1 MNSIM
6 FSRWLDPRFTGALRL
21 FGACVMPMLLLSAT
35 ILAQQAG
42 ELTPVQLAASAPGTI
57 VINGVSHTF
66 TGDPWEAKIAMLDLS
81 KPLIITPAP
90 PLVLRPGFE
99 YRLAS
104 FQLDLGPAN
113 DPRYR
118 YFKAESATIPD
129 PHGLVRI
136 GVEFGRYIEI
146 KVIVEGPG
154 QVFQSPAP
162 YPDSYLPSPVSLHLE
177 AIPNP
182 GAVFSGWFSDRK
194 GYGLGL
200 VRGTFTEPETFVAR
214 FAIPKVPPPALV
226 IEGSIPTFHCRGTP
240 EVRDAMIRVTATSNV
255 TPASIFANCS
265 DSNVWVMT
273 VPSNDTTPFD
283 LRLRV
288 GVPPSAVYHVPDGE
302 YSCNLL
308 IGRQD
313 GGQDVSIPFKVVV
326 GPYTPEPEST
336 DAVAEAV
343 VNAAS
348 YLPQSIAAG
357 SIFSIF
363 GKRLATGE
371 AHAQSLPLPA
381 TLAGTQVRLSI
392 GGQSW
397 LMPLFYVSP
406 GQVNFLVPAEA
417 PNGGGFLSVIR
428 DDKAGPPRSVTI
440 ESTAPALFTA
450 NADGKGA
457 PSGYVIRA
465 LGERQERDEIAYC
478 PEGGPCAPLPL
489 ISTDPNEDVFLILF
503 GTGFRNDR
511 RSVPEA
517 RIGTAMAEVTFFGP
531 HPDFAGLD
539 QINVKIPR
547 ALLGSGPQTLV
558 LRHSG
563 KETNEVTVHF

>member
-35 ILAQQAG
+35 ILAQSSG
-42 ELTPVQLAASAPGTI
+42 GLKEVQLSTSHLATGTV
-57 VINGVSHTF
+57 VINGTSYTITS
-66 TGDPWEAKIAMLDLS
+66 TGATLGTTAMLDLS
-81 KPLIITPAP
+81 KPLVVSVGPTATPKPGIEYRAESFHLFFHGTTWRQETYPSTQVVTIEDPHDLEEIRVIRTRYVEVKSVVIGPGQLRRYSVESPPDNFYQVPAHIYFEAVPDPGAKFIGWDRYGFLEPRTTFWDPEIMVARFSKVTNAP
-90 PLVLRPGFE
+90 PLM
-99 YRLAS
+99 
-104 FQLDLGPAN
+104 
-113 DPRYR
+113 
-118 YFKAESATIPD
+118 
-129 PHGLVRI
+129 
-136 GVEFGRYIEI
+136 
-146 KVIVEGPG
+146 
-154 QVFQSPAP
+154 
-162 YPDSYLPSPVSLHLE
+162 
-177 AIPNP
+177 
-182 GAVFSGWFSDRK
+182 
-194 GYGLGL
+194 
-200 VRGTFTEPETFVAR
+200 
-214 FAIPKVPPPALV
+214 
-226 IEGSIPTFHCRGTP
+226 IEGTIPTFHHRSTP
-240 EVRDAMIRVTATSNV
+240 QVLEATLRVTAASNV
-255 TPASIFANCS
+255 TPAGVGAECK
-265 DSNVWVMT
+265 DSRVFYIWT
-273 VPSNDTTPFD
+273 ILSNDTTPFD
-283 LRLRV
+283 V
-288 GVPPSAVYHVPDGE
+288 GLKLATDVLDHNHIPNGE
-302 YSCNLL
+302 YSCEFR
-308 IGRQD
+308 ITRQD
-313 GGQDVSIPFKVVV
+313 GGQDVSIPFKVVL

-371 AHAQSLPLPA
+371 AHAQSLPLPT
-381 TLAGTQVRLSI
+381 TLASTQVRLSI

-406 GQVNFLVPAEA
+406 GQVNFLVPVEA

-428 DDKAGPPRSVTI
+428 DDKGGPPHSVTI
-440 ESTAPALFTA
+440 ESTAPALFTT

-478 PEGGPCAPLPL
+478 PEGGPCTPLPL
-489 ISTDPNEDVFLILF
+489 ISTDLNEDVFLILF

-517 RIGTAMAEVTFFGP
+517 RIGTAMAEVTYFGP

-547 ALLGSGPQTLV
+547 ALLGSGPQPIV